1 MSVLEEARAHSG
13 QPMKFDGVSAVTTDR
28 LWGFTRTG
36 SKAFS
41 CFRNQTHAIIGGDAT
56 ATIPGRTSRLV
67 NSGFLYAFFITHPPN
82 PTPDG
87 LTPLRAGTS
96 RGHERKRRSPGNDR
110 RQQRALHQDRLFVG
124 LLHGKNPSA
133 HSLGECKSRKIQ
145 ESARISSPRAS
156 SGRAVGDLFHI
167 ARSCLNLRPWK
178 T

>member
-1 MSVLEEARAHSG
+1 MSVLEEARALQRAADEVRRRVGRHHG
-13 QPMKFDGVSAVTTDR
+13 QA
-28 LWGFTRTG
+28 LGFTRTG

-41 CFRNQTHAIIGGDAT
+41 CFRNQTHAMIGGDAT

-67 NSGFLYAFFITHPPN
+67 NSGFLYAFFITHPPYR
-82 PTPDG
+82 TPVG
-87 LTPLRAGTS
+87 STLLRASTS
-96 RGHERKRRSPGNDR
+96 HHERRWRSPGNDR

-145 ESARISSPRAS
+145 ESARISSPRAL
-156 SGRAVGDLFHI
+156 SGRAVADLFHI